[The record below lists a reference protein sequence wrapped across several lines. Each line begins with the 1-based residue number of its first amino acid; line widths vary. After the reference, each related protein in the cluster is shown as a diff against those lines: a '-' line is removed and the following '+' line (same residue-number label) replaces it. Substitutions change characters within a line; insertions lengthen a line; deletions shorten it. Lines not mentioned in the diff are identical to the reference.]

1 MLKDVD
7 MTSFLITKKDN
18 KSYESKIES
27 LPSSTKRNK
36 QYAVKLFER
45 FTCEKYEKSSTEIIE
60 EINRMRKE
68 EPEEYEYA
76 LYGMLQEW
84 INWNKKRGIGNYTIR
99 TQFSNLR
106 KYLFHS
112 GIKTDDQN
120 IKEYLS
126 FGKISK
132 EEKYPLQLEEY
143 RRIVES
149 FSKNPRF
156 QALFL
161 ALGSSGMRIGEALS
175 LKKKNLDLSGK
186 RIKVNIPPTTKTR
199 TGRSTYL
206 SLETEKI
213 LKPLLEKKNPD
224 DFVFAKKGCNPSDRS
239 VRVSLCRSLKRMGY
253 TDKYESNGYM
263 KITSHSFRAF
273 FFTKASR
280 KHDENYAHRL
290 TGHGG
295 YLIQYDRMTEE
306 EKLERYL
313 VLESDLLVFDQTKNE
328 LEIDRLREE
337 NQTIE
342 QLKKEMKQLKK
353 NQAIQDEKIIQ
364 TLKNQGS
371 IP

>member
-1 MLKDVD
+1 
-7 MTSFLITKKDN
+7 MTSFLITKKDK
-18 KSYESKIES
+18 KSYEGKIAS

-120 IKEYLS
+120 IKEHLS

-149 FSKNPRF
+149 FSKNRP
-156 QALFL
+156 
-161 ALGSSGMRIGEALS
+161 
-175 LKKKNLDLSGK
+175 
-186 RIKVNIPPTTKTR
+186 
-199 TGRSTYL
+199 
-206 SLETEKI
+206 
-213 LKPLLEKKNPD
+213 
-224 DFVFAKKGCNPSDRS
+224 
-239 VRVSLCRSLKRMGY
+239 
-253 TDKYESNGYM
+253 
-263 KITSHSFRAF
+263 
-273 FFTKASR
+273 
-280 KHDENYAHRL
+280 
-290 TGHGG
+290 
-295 YLIQYDRMTEE
+295 
-306 EKLERYL
+306 
-313 VLESDLLVFDQTKNE
+313 
-328 LEIDRLREE
+328 
-337 NQTIE
+337 
-342 QLKKEMKQLKK
+342 
-353 NQAIQDEKIIQ
+353 
-364 TLKNQGS
+364 
-371 IP
+371 

>member
-1 MLKDVD
+1 
-7 MTSFLITKKDN
+7 MTSFLITKKDK
-18 KSYESKIES
+18 KSYEGKIAS

-36 QYAVKLFER
+36 QYAVKLFEC

-84 INWNKKRGIGNYTIR
+84 IDWNKKRGIGNYTIR

-224 DFVFAKKGCNPSDRS
+224 DFVFAKNGCNPSDRS

>member
-1 MLKDVD
+1 
-7 MTSFLITKKDN
+7 MTSFLITKKDK
-18 KSYESKIES
+18 KSYEGKIES
-27 LPSSTKRNK
+27 LPSSTKRDK

-224 DFVFAKKGCNPSDRS
+224 DFVFAKNGCNPSDRS

>member
-1 MLKDVD
+1 
-7 MTSFLITKKDN
+7 MTSFLITKKDK
-18 KSYESKIES
+18 KSYEGKIAS
-27 LPSSTKRNK
+27 LPSATKRNK

-224 DFVFAKKGCNPSDRS
+224 DFVFAKNGCNPSDRS